1 MLLLAMVVLTV
12 WEARMGSAALL
23 STAECKEEV
32 DMLTKE
38 CILSIRHKTNASPR
52 CCELVRASHAQCVCP
67 KATLTE
73 SMILEFHLVDAIRFV
88 ERCGLRV
95 PLHFKC
101 GSKFDSSF
109 TFHKK
114 KKVILFFTPILH
126 WLTFTDPYEI
136 GIISLFLFFFFFFP
150 LQFLLDKV
158 GQRGRREAG

>member
-1 MLLLAMVVLTV
+1 MGSSRIFMLLLAMVVLTM
-12 WEARMGSAALL
+12 WEARMGSAAQ
-23 STAECKEEV
+23 SAAECKEEV

-73 SMILEFHLVDAIRFV
+73 SIILKFRLVDAIRFV
-88 ERCGLRV
+88 GHCGLRV

-101 GSKFDSSF
+101 GN
-109 TFHKK
+109 
-114 KKVILFFTPILH
+114 
-126 WLTFTDPYEI
+126 
-136 GIISLFLFFFFFFP
+136 
-150 LQFLLDKV
+150 KV